1 VTEKIQCAC
10 CPVCQKAPTMIVGYK
25 QAFCGNTDCPALTWD
40 PTKTRNE
47 NLDDVNFIKPPDG
60 LS

>member
-1 VTEKIQCAC
+1 
-10 CPVCQKAPTMIVGYK
+10 MIVGYK

-60 LS
+60 LF